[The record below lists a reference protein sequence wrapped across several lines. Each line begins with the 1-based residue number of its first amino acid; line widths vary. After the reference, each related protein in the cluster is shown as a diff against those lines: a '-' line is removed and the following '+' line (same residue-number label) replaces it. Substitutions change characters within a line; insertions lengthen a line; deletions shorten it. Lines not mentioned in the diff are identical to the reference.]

1 MGKFAWSLLAL
12 INNYKTNATVILAIV
27 SGLGMILT
35 KNYSGGLST
44 IFQALAVVFGG
55 TSVAGLTSAVA
66 RLGRPQVQGP
76 RHAVSEDPGG
86 SKATTGSQ
94 SKLSS
99 ASKVRTGRGRGRVR

>member
-1 MGKFAWSLLAL
+1 MGKFASSLLAL
-12 INNYKTNATVILAIV
+12 INNYKANATVILAIV

-66 RLGRPQVQGP
+66 RLGRPQVQGL
-76 RHAVSEDPGG
+76 RHAVADDPGD
-86 SKATTGSQ
+86 SNATAGSQ
-94 SKLSS
+94 SQ
-99 ASKVRTGRGRGRVR
+99 